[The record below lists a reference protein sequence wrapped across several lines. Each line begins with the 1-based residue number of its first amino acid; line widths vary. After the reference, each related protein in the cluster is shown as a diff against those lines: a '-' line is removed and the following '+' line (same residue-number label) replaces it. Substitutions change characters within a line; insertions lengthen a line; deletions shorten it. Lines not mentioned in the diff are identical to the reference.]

1 MASARSGQRPSTL
14 FKSFCASPSARRALA
29 GSTFMSAPPPEAHA
43 HLHVLE
49 ACAGGALRRAHGL
62 ARLALAA
69 VGRAPD
75 LPVRFVAH
83 GVARV
88 PELRRDARVGAV
100 LEHRTQL
107 AVL

>member
-14 FKSFCASPSARRALA
+14 FRSFCASPSASRVLA

-49 ACAGGALRRAHGL
+49 ARGGRALRRAHGL

-75 LPVRFVAH
+75 LPVGFVAH
-83 GVARV
+83 RVARI
-88 PELRRDARVGAV
+88 PEARRDAGVGAV
-100 LEHRTQL
+100 LEHGAQL
-107 AVL
+107 AV